1 MAEPW
6 LVLLIQ
12 CQNMKTELLKQVS
25 HGDSEI
31 PFEVLQG
38 FFQKSASMPGCSNI
52 DVIIKSITQ

>member
-1 MAEPW
+1 MAELW
-6 LVLLIQ
+6 LGLPFQ

-25 HGDSEI
+25 HGASKI

-38 FFQKSASMPGCSNI
+38 FFQKSASMPGCSNT